1 MLTTD
6 TARRPA
12 GDAARRRP
20 VAQGRSRLTRH
31 RQTARLIGL
40 TPGLALLV
48 LFLGVPL
55 GEAVR
60 LSLTSW
66 SGAGDA
72 PSIGLANYAEALNDP
87 AFRQAITVTVVY
99 AVGSAAGILLVA
111 VALAASVSANVP
123 GSPFYRIVWFLP
135 GIAPATAV
143 AVFWGLSF
151 APQTGVVNVLLG
163 DVGLGDMHAWLASPD
178 TAIYPV
184 IGVTI
189 WAGAGFAFLVILG
202 AMEQVPV
209 SLYEAAT
216 LDGAKAFRRFTSVTV
231 PLIRPVL
238 VVVAMLELIW
248 AANGFSFIYAMTSG
262 GPGDATTTLPVLI
275 YKQAFQFTRYGY
287 ASALGVLSAVVLI
300 VIGAISLRLSA
311 SRQDVR

>member
-6 TARRPA
+6 MPQRSAGARGRPA
-12 GDAARRRP
+12 AR
-20 VAQGRSRLTRH
+20 GGSRLARH
-31 RQTARLIGL
+31 KRNVRLIAL
-40 TPGLALLV
+40 TPGLVLLV
-48 LFLGVPL
+48 LFLGLPL
-55 GEAVR
+55 ADAIQ
-60 LSLTSW
+60 LSVTSW
-66 SGAGDA
+66 AGVGDA
-72 PSIGLANYAEALNDP
+72 PFVGLANYAEALGDP
-87 AFRQAITVTVVY
+87 AFRHSVTVTVVY
-99 AVGSAAGILLVA
+99 SLACAAGILLVA
-111 VALAASVSANVP
+111 VVMAASVSASVP
-123 GSPFYRIVWFLP
+123 GSAFYRIVWFLP

-163 DVGLGDMHAWLASPD
+163 AVGLGDMHAWLASPD
-178 TAIYPV
+178 TALYPV

-209 SLYEAAT
+209 TLYEAAT
-216 LDGAKAFRRFTSVTV
+216 LDGAKALRRFTSVTV

-248 AANGFSFIYAMTSG
+248 AANGFSFIYAMTAG

-300 VIGAISLRLSA
+300 VIGVISLRLSA
-311 SRQDVR
+311 SRQDAR